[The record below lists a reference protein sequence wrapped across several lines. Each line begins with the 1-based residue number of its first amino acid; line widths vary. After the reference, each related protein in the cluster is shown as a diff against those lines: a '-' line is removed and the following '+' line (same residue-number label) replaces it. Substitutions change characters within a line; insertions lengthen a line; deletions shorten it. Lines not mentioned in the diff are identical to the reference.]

1 MPISPTYDNILY
13 MTFTLWIIF
22 FTVVCIT
29 GLVVSIFGGP
39 GPFVI
44 FGGILFYAVIDHFHD
59 IDLGI
64 LGILLILSIAGEILE
79 FLSGLIGAKKFGAS
93 KAGIIGALIGGITG
107 SLIGSLFIPV
117 IGSIIGALLG
127 VFFGAFT
134 IELINKKNAYNS
146 LKAGLGAFVGR
157 LGGSVTKLVL
167 VIIMAIIVF
176 NKIF

>member
-1 MPISPTYDNILY
+1 MIQI
-13 MTFTLWIIF
+13 LWIIF
-22 FTVVCIT
+22 FIVVCLA
-29 GLVVSIFGGP
+29 GLIISVFGGP
-39 GPFVI
+39 GPFII
-44 FGGILFYAVIDHFHD
+44 FGGILFYAIIDHFHD

-93 KAGIIGALIGGITG
+93 RAGIIGALIGGIMG
-107 SLIGSLFIPV
+107 SLIGTLILPV
-117 IGSIIGALLG
+117 IGSILGALFG
-127 VFFGAFT
+127 VFLGAFT
-134 IELINKKNAYNS
+134 VELIIQKNIYNS
-146 LKAGLGAFVGR
+146 FKSGLGAFVGR